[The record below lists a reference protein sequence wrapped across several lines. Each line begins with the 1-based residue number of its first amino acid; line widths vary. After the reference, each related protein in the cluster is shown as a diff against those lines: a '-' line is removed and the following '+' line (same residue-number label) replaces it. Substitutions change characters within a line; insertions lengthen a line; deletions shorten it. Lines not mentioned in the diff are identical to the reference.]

1 MGVRTALLFCI
12 ALTLALFT
20 SSAKGEEGKAPADTA
35 RTVRDAKSP
44 RLAALLSLAL
54 PGAGQAY
61 AGGGKSARFFL
72 FSEGALWAG
81 NIGFRLLARA
91 RDNTFKGFSSAH
103 AGVRPEGKGVR
114 YFDDVAF
121 YKNIYVRNST
131 ARYLDGPDADLL
143 PETPENLWEW
153 DSDASMQ
160 RFQRLR
166 SASTSARRD
175 ALLCVGGLV
184 LNRFAGAIHAAYLTR
199 SRSAARRAVSAV
211 LVPDLRG
218 GWAFAVSGTF

>member
-1 MGVRTALLFCI
+1 MALALLP
-12 ALTLALFT
+12 
-20 SSAKGEEGKAPADTA
+20 SPVMGEEGRAPADTA
-35 RTVRDAKSP
+35 RGARGAKSP
-44 RLAALLSLAL
+44 KLAALLSLVA

-61 AGGGKSARFFL
+61 AGGGRSARFFL

-81 NIGFRLLARA
+81 NIGFRVLARA
-91 RDNTFKGFSSAH
+91 RDNAFKGFAAAH
-103 AGVRPEGKGVR
+103 AGVRPGGKGAR
-114 YFDDVAF
+114 YFDDVAS
-121 YKNIYVRNST
+121 YKSITVRNSA

-143 PETPENLWEW
+143 PETPDNFWEW
-153 DSDASMQ
+153 DSEASMR

-184 LNRFAGAIHAAYLTR
+184 LNRFAGAIHAASLAR
-199 SRSAARRAVSAV
+199 SRSLSAV

>member
-1 MGVRTALLFCI
+1 MGIRIHHLACI
-12 ALTLALFT
+12 FLTLSLLPV
-20 SSAKGEEGKAPADTA
+20 SARGEGRKAPADTA
-35 RTVRDAKSP
+35 QAVRGAKSP
-44 RLAALLSLAL
+44 KLAAFLSLVA

-61 AGGGKSARFFL
+61 AGGEKSARFFL
-72 FSEGALWAG
+72 FTEGALWAG

-103 AGVRPEGKGVR
+103 AGVRPGGKGAR

-121 YKNIYVRNST
+121 YKSIYIRNST
-131 ARYLDGPDADLL
+131 VRYLDGPDAELL
-143 PETPENLWEW
+143 PETPDNFWEW

-184 LNRFAGAIHAAYLTR
+184 LNRFAGAIHAAALVH
-199 SRSAARRAVSAV
+199 SRSEARRAVSAV

-218 GWAFAVSGTF
+218 GWAFAMSGTF